1 MNSSTG
7 NETGES
13 IQRRVRIS
21 SQGAGYLSL
30 VENLRGSQTV
40 SDEPVAVGGNGEG
53 FGPFELLAASLGTC
67 TVATLKMYARRKQ
80 WPLIDLVVELKYQ
93 RAGEGGLPKDGGDQ
107 LLRQMSF
114 VGPLDRQQ
122 IERLAEIAT
131 RCPVA
136 RALAG
141 ANIAIV
147 DLFESAGSA
156 TD

>member
-1 MNSSTG
+1 MSFST
-7 NETGES
+7 EREVGEP
-13 IQRRVRIS
+13 IQRQVRIS

-30 VENLRGSQTV
+30 VENLRGWQTV

-93 RAGEGGLPKDGGDQ
+93 RAGEGELPKDGADQ
-107 LLRQMSF
+107 LSRQMRF
-114 VGPLDRQQ
+114 VGPLDHQQ
-122 IERLAEIAT
+122 RERLAEIAT

-141 ANIAIV
+141 ANITIV
-147 DLFESAGSA
+147 DLIESVNSA